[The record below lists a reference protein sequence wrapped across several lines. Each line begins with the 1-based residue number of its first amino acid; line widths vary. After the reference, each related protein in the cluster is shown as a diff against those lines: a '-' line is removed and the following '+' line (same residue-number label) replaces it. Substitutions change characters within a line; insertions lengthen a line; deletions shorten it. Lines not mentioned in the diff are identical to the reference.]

1 MWFKFYN
8 CFNELCRVRLSL
20 LKEVK
25 LKIFKK
31 EKIYL
36 LIDKYTDN
44 EWENIVYKD
53 VTDYNL
59 KEELVEKL
67 NDYDYKIELINL
79 AKEQFDNKKRKI
91 KERLY

>member
-79 AKEQFDNKKRKI
+79 AKEQFDNKERKI

>member
-79 AKEQFDNKKRKI
+79 AKEQFDNKERKI
-91 KERLY
+91 KERLF